1 VGRAARQRGVRF
13 GPVSA
18 PLDPYRRARLLGLAT
33 RASVATASLLIAG
46 KLAAWLL
53 TGSVSVLA
61 SLVDSLMDVLA
72 STINLFAVRYSLRPP
87 DQEHRFGH
95 GKAEA
100 LAGLGQATFI
110 AGSAFFLSLQAL
122 DRLVHPQPI
131 AQAAVGISVMVFA
144 VLATLGLLAV
154 QRYVIAQTRS
164 TAIKA
169 DSLHYFTDLI
179 TNMSIILALLLS
191 ALGWSG
197 LDPLFA
203 LAIAAYILYSA
214 AQIGHEA
221 VSLLMDRELPS
232 EVRQRIAELA
242 YRPPEVRGV
251 HDLRTRQSG
260 PVYFVQIHL
269 ELDDELSLTRAHAVA
284 DSVEQAVLRAFP
296 GSEVIVHQD
305 PVSVVDRS
313 KVSVEPRP

>member
-1 VGRAARQRGVRF
+1 M
-13 GPVSA
+13 SA
-18 PLDPYRRARLLGLAT
+18 PLDPLRRARLLGLAT

-53 TGSVSVLA
+53 TGSVSLLA

-72 STINLFAVRYSLRPP
+72 STINLFAVRYSLRPA
-87 DQEHRFGH
+87 DEEHRFGH

-110 AGSAFFLSLQAL
+110 AGSAVFLSLQAL
-122 DRLVHPQPI
+122 DRLMHPQPI
-131 AQAAVGISVMVFA
+131 VDAAVGIGVMVFA
-144 VLATLGLLAV
+144 ILATLGLLAV
-154 QRYVIAQTRS
+154 QRYVIRRTGS

-169 DSLHYFTDLI
+169 DSLHYFTDLV
-179 TNMSIILALLLS
+179 TNLSIIVALALS
-191 ALGWSG
+191 SLGWSG

-214 AQIGHEA
+214 AQIGRDA
-221 VSLLMDRELPS
+221 IALLMDRELPA
-232 EVRQRIAELA
+232 EVRQRIVELA

-251 HDLRTRQSG
+251 HDLRTRQAG
-260 PVYFVQIHL
+260 HIYFVQVHL

-284 DSVEQAVLRAFP
+284 DSVELAVLREFP

-305 PVSVVDRS
+305 PVGLVDRA